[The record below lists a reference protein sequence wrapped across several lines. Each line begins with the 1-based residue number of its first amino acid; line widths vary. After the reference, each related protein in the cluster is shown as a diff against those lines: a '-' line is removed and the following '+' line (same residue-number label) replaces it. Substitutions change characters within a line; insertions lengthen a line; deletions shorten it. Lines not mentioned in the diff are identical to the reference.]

1 MIQDYLGGPNIITHV
16 LTRRIQ
22 EEPGIERN
30 RIESCKGRKVC
41 KD

>member
-1 MIQDYLGGPNIITHV
+1 MIQNYLSGPNIITHV

-22 EEPGIERN
+22 EEPGLERN
-30 RIESCKGRKVC
+30 RIESCKVRKIC